1 MITATPLTRH
11 ISRWQAEL
19 ADGIAT
25 TGELLDVLGLDE
37 AALRAA
43 GIAPE
48 AASAAASGAAF
59 PLRVPRSF
67 VARMRRGD
75 PLDPLLRQVLP
86 LAAEHTDV
94 PGFGPDPLGEADA
107 ARAPGLL
114 HKYAGRALLVTTG
127 ACAVHCRYCFRRDF
141 PYAGI
146 AGPDGRWQAA
156 LDALARDPSITEV
169 ILSGGDPWSL
179 SDRRLRQLTTQL
191 AEIPHLA
198 ALRVHTRLPIV
209 LPARVDEGLLAWL
222 GELPWPAVTVVVH
235 ANHPREIDGDVE
247 RALRALHGTGAV
259 VLNQS
264 VLLAGVNDDADTL
277 EALSRTLHRCGV
289 LPYYLHLLD
298 RVRSVA
304 HFEVPEQTGRL
315 IVAQLGARLPGY
327 LVPRLVRE
335 QAGAPAKTV
344 LAAGL
349 PPPGH

>member
-19 ADGIAT
+19 ADGIETVA
-25 TGELLDVLGLDE
+25 ELLDALGLDE
-37 AALRAA
+37 SALRAA
-43 GIAPE
+43 GIAAGTPG
-48 AASAAASGAAF
+48 ACSSGAAF
-59 PLRVPRSF
+59 PLRVPRAF

-86 LAAEHTDV
+86 LAAEDAEV

-114 HKYAGRALLVTTG
+114 QKYAGRALLVTTG
-127 ACAVHCRYCFRRDF
+127 ACAVHCRYCFRRDY
-141 PYAGI
+141 PYGEI
-146 AGPDGRWQAA
+146 AGTDGRWREA
-156 LDALARDPSITEV
+156 LEAVARDPSITEV

-179 SDRRLRQLTTQL
+179 SDRRLSRLTEQL
-191 AEIPHLA
+191 ARIPHVE

-209 LPARVDEGLLAWL
+209 LPARVDAGLLAWL
-222 GELPWPAVTVVVH
+222 GALPWPAVTIVVH
-235 ANHPREIDGDVE
+235 ANHPREIDGEVE
-247 RALRALHGTGAV
+247 QALRRLRATGAT

-277 EALSRTLHRCGV
+277 EALSRALHRCGV

-298 RVRSVA
+298 RVRAVA
-304 HFEVPEQTGRL
+304 HFEVAEQEGRR
-315 IVAQLGARLPGY
+315 IVAQLAARLPGY

-344 LAAGL
+344 VAAGHATT
-349 PPPGH
+349 GG